1 MAAKKEKP
9 ALRLFNGDEF
19 RCLEYLEAGYDG
31 FMAGKRLVI
40 PGVGNK
46 IVSLLPKFLP
56 RGLVLKT
63 LESYQRGRGRR
74 AEGWRK
80 PK

>member
-1 MAAKKEKP
+1 MRAGVDARAP
-9 ALRLFNGDEF
+9 SPLLRRTAEQVAQ
-19 RCLEYLEAGYDG
+19 AGYDG

-46 IVSLLPKFLP
+46 IVSLMPKFLP

-74 AEGWRK
+74 AESWRK

>member
-1 MAAKKEKP
+1 VAQ
-9 ALRLFNGDEF
+9 
-19 RCLEYLEAGYDG
+19 AGYDG

-40 PGVGNK
+40 PGAGNK
-46 IVSLLPKFLP
+46 IISLLPKLLP

-63 LESYQRGRGRR
+63 LESYQRNRGRR

>member
-1 MAAKKEKP
+1 MRAGVDTRKP
-9 ALRLFNGDEF
+9 SWLLGRTAQQVAQ
-19 RCLEYLEAGYDG
+19 AGYDG
-31 FMAGKRLVI
+31 FMARKRVVI

-46 IVSLLPKFLP
+46 FVSFLP
-56 RGLVLKT
+56 RLLPRSLVLKT
-63 LESYQRGRGRR
+63 IESYQRGRGRR